1 MKKFEHERHSE
12 RVIEQI
18 NLYVK
23 LSLSLF
29 LKFTAVEVIRPVYIK
44 LFNLI

>member
-1 MKKFEHERHSE
+1 MKMKDIVREL
-12 RVIEQI
+12 IEKV
-18 NLYVK
+18 NLYIK

-29 LKFTAVEVIRPVYIK
+29 IKFTAVEVIRPLYIK

>member
-1 MKKFEHERHSE
+1 MKDTVREL
-12 RVIEQI
+12 IEQI

-23 LSLSLF
+23 FGLSLF
-29 LKFTAVEVIRPVYIK
+29 RKFTAVEVIRPLYVK